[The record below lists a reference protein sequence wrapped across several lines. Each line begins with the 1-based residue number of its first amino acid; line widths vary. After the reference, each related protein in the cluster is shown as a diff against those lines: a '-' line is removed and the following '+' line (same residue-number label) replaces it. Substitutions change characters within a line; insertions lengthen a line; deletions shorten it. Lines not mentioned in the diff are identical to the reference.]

1 MDRKFINFLFVAFA
15 VFFLDLLTKYL
26 AENFLSGKSITVIP
40 GIFNLVLVWNKGAA
54 FGFLATAPEIV
65 RKLILIFVSLFAA
78 VLTILYAYAK
88 KDSLSKLEFYSLALI
103 AGGALGNLYD
113 RIFLGAVRDFLDFH
127 IGEYHW
133 PAFNIADASIT
144 IGIILF
150 LFNEFFLKKRHLNVQ
165 KETGRS

>member
-1 MDRKFINFLFVAFA
+1 MDRRFINFLLVAFT
-15 VFFLDLLTKYL
+15 VFFIDLFTKYL
-26 AENFLSGKSITVIP
+26 AEKFLDGRSITIIP
-40 GIFNLVLVWNKGAA
+40 EIFNLVLVWNRGAA

-65 RKLILIFVSLFAA
+65 RKLMLIFVSLIAA
-78 VLTILYAYAK
+78 VLTIAYAYTK
-88 KDSLSKLEFYSLALI
+88 RHSLSKLEFYSLALI

-144 IGIILF
+144 VGILLF
-150 LFNEFFLKKRHLNVQ
+150 LFNEFFLKKRHLDVQ
-165 KETGRS
+165 KETK